1 MNRRFF
7 SMKFFLSGVLFMA
20 LGHSALAQTLTFERV
35 FSEPSISGPAAG
47 RVSFDRDGAR
57 IVFLQPSEEDVDIS
71 DLWVA
76 DVATGARRPL
86 LKYRDIAQGEA
97 ALSEAEK
104 ARRERQRIRTGG
116 IVEYHWAADRADQ
129 VLVPVDGRLYVVRFD
144 GAKDSVRQLT
154 DETSFETDAK
164 LSPDGAY
171 ASFIRDQSL
180 FIQPVDA
187 AQAIPFSPQG
197 SGEISYGMAEF
208 VAQEEMDR
216 DTGYWW
222 SPDSAFIAYMMVD
235 EAPVDVIQRP
245 EIDATGVTVIQ
256 QRYPRAG
263 TRNAL
268 VRLFVAPVSD
278 PAAYVEIDLGRERDI
293 YIPRVSWT
301 SDSTALLVQR
311 QSRDQKTLDV
321 LEADIKTGDTK
332 TLWRET
338 AKTWVNLHHDLR
350 ALKSGEGYLW
360 ASERSGYKHLY
371 LLDRSGAARRQVTS
385 GAWQV
390 DAIEAVDEEAG
401 TVLFTGRRDGTLER
415 HLYRVSYQQN
425 ETPQRLTQ
433 LGYWN
438 DVAVAPD
445 GGSFLNLRSSP
456 SQPHQLGLFD
466 GEGALLR
473 WIVENPLDDSHP
485 YAPYLAQHV
494 TPSYGEIALS
504 DGTVLDYE
512 LFLPPGTGKVP
523 AILNVYGGPGVQL
536 VRRDWG
542 GLTDQVYVQQGMAL
556 MRLDNRGAS
565 GRGKAFE
572 DPIYKNLGDVEVQDQ
587 IRALE
592 FLASHPRID
601 RARIAVK
608 GWSYGGY
615 MTLKMLM
622 KASDKVVA
630 GVSGA
635 PVTRWQLYDTHYTE
649 RFLGMP
655 LGAGEDVYD
664 AANVFGDLDGLKD
677 PLLIIHGMADDNVL
691 FDNATLLFA
700 ALQGKALAFETMVY
714 PGQKHGLR
722 GAAIRQ
728 HGEETTL
735 RFLKRYLLPERKAA
749 P

>member
-1 MNRRFF
+1 
-7 SMKFFLSGVLFMA
+7 MA
-20 LGHSALAQTLTFERV
+20 QSLTFERV

-47 RVSFDRDGAR
+47 RVSFDPDGRR
-57 IVFLQPSEEDVDIS
+57 IVFLQPSEDDVDIS

-76 DVATGARRPL
+76 DVATGERRAL
-86 LKYRDIAQGEA
+86 LKYGDIAKAGA
-97 ALSEAEK
+97 GLSEAEK

-116 IVEYHWAADRADQ
+116 IVEYRWAADRSDRL
-129 VLVPVDGRLYVVRFD
+129 LVPVDGRLFVVRFED
-144 GAKDSVRQLT
+144 GKESVRQLT

-164 LSPDGAY
+164 LSPNGAY

-180 FIQPVDA
+180 FVQAVDA
-187 AQAIPFSPQG
+187 PQATPFSPQG
-197 SGEISYGMAEF
+197 GGTVSYGMAEF

-216 DTGYWW
+216 NTGYWW

-245 EIDATGVTVIQ
+245 EIDANGVTVIA

-268 VRLFVAPVSD
+268 VRLFVAPIDD
-278 PAAYVEIDLGRERDI
+278 PAAYIEIDLGPERDI
-293 YIPRVSWT
+293 YIPRVNWT
-301 SDSTALLVQR
+301 SDSRALLVQR

-321 LEADIKTGDTK
+321 LEADVKTGKTK
-332 TLWRET
+332 RAWQET

-360 ASERSGYKHLY
+360 ASERSGYMHIY
-371 LLDRSGAARRQVTS
+371 LLNRSGAAVRQVTS

-390 DAIEAVDEEAG
+390 DAIEAVNEEAG
-401 TVLFTGRRDGTLER
+401 TVLFTGRQDGTLER
-415 HLYRVSYQQN
+415 HLYRVSYQQPH
-425 ETPQRLTQ
+425 TPERLTQ

-456 SQPHQLGLFD
+456 SQPPQLGLFD
-466 GEGALLR
+466 GQGALLR
-473 WIVENPLDDSHP
+473 WIVENPLDETHP

-494 TPSYGEIALS
+494 TPTYGEIALD

-512 LFLPPGTGKVP
+512 LFLPPGSGKVP
-523 AILNVYGGPGVQL
+523 AVLNVYGGPGAQL
-536 VRRDWG
+536 VRCDWG
-542 GLTDQVYVQQGMAL
+542 AVTDQVYVQQGMAL

-572 DPIYKNLGDVEVQDQ
+572 DPIYKNLGEVEVEDQ
-587 IRALE
+587 MRALD

-601 RARIAVK
+601 ASRIAVK

-615 MTLKMLM
+615 MTLKLLM
-622 KASDKVVA
+622 KASDKIAA

-649 RFLGMP
+649 RYLGMP
-655 LGAGEDVYD
+655 LGAGEKVYE

-700 ALQGKALAFETMVY
+700 ALQNKALAFETMVY

-722 GAAIRQ
+722 GASIRQ

-735 RFLKRYLLPERKAA
+735 RFLKRHLLPDANSA
-749 P
+749 D